1 MYKTINELSCRLYTL
16 KSSDLWVTSQLRVYM
31 YMLCDNSYIMC
42 VRESSFVLLLILF
55 FGTRSGVTLR
65 TAYTKSPL
73 LGYRCVMDD
82 PSNLMTFTNTA
93 RPQCVWRCLSLRD
106 CMVVS
111 HNCVDDTCELAM
123 QRCDRLETHPDFSVN
138 VYGIDRKKCTNW
150 VSAAFPDEQ
159 KAVVFPQGTNGAS
172 EIAVSRLVLN
182 NGMYPGKLIPTT
194 PFRNKFLT
202 VVAVSATE
210 MTSSR
215 NGQVLLLS
223 PTCQPAWIPYSLA
236 NSGEI
241 SGPEL
246 VVGGR
251 IGNNEDVYV
260 ARSRFDYIYSIGY
273 YRPTTGLGYFV
284 VAGKANATANYLEIL
299 VLV

>member
-1 MYKTINELSCRLYTL
+1 
-16 KSSDLWVTSQLRVYM
+16 
-31 YMLCDNSYIMC
+31 MC

-55 FGTRSGVTLR
+55 FGTRSGVTFR
-65 TAYTKSPL
+65 TSYTKSPL

-111 HNCVDDTCELAM
+111 HNGVDDTCELAM
-123 QRCDRLETHPDFSVN
+123 QRCDRLQTHLDFSVN

-150 VSAAFPDEQ
+150 VSAAFPDER

-172 EIAVSRLVLN
+172 KIAVSRIVLDT
-182 NGMYPGKLIPTT
+182 GVYPGKLMPKT
-194 PFRNKFLT
+194 PFHNKFLS

-215 NGQVLLLS
+215 NGQVFLLS
-223 PTCQPAWIPYSLA
+223 PSCQPAWIPYSLA
-236 NSGEI
+236 NSSEI

-251 IGNNEDVYV
+251 IGNKEDVYV
-260 ARSRFDYIYSIGY
+260 ARARFGYISSIGY
-273 YRPTTGLGYFV
+273 YRPRTGLGYFV
-284 VAGKANATANYLEIL
+284 VGGKANASVDYLEML